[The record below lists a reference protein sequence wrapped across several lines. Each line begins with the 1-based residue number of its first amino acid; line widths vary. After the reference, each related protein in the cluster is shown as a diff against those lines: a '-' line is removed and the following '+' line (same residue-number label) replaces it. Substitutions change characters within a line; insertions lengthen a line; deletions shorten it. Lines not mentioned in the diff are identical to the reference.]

1 MIVEIPVAASG
12 TMRLHV
18 ATPVAERATS
28 AGIMVFQE
36 AFGVNDHMR
45 DVARRFAQLGL
56 LAVVPE
62 LYHRAGV
69 ADVPYS
75 DMAGAVK
82 VMNETITREG
92 LVDDIGAT
100 VKWLSE
106 SAGIGPQRLAAVGF
120 CMGGRVS
127 FIANAH
133 HPLAAAIDFY
143 GSITPAA
150 IDLADNQCG
159 PLLLFW
165 GGLDEYIR
173 PEGTRKAADALNE
186 AKKDFTEVTFSH
198 ADHGFFCDQRPAVYN
213 ANAARQAWSLSNEF
227 LATRGLLSS
236 NPAG

>member
-1 MIVEIPVAASG
+1 
-12 TMRLHV
+12 MRLHV
-18 ATPVAERATS
+18 ATPDAERAAG

-45 DVARRFAQLGL
+45 DVARSFADLGL

-62 LYHRAGV
+62 LYHRAGI
-69 ADVPYS
+69 AEVPYS
-75 DMAGAVK
+75 DMAAAVR
-82 VMNETITREG
+82 VMNETITRDG

-100 VKWLSE
+100 VKWLGV
-106 SAGIGPQRLAAVGF
+106 SAGLGPERLAAVGF

-150 IDLADNQCG
+150 LDLADKQLG

-165 GGLDEYIR
+165 AGLDEYIR

-198 ADHGFFCDQRPAVYN
+198 ADHGFFCDRRPAVYN
-213 ANAARQAWSLSNEF
+213 ANAARQAWSLSREF

-236 NPAG
+236 TSAT